1 MDNNSNQRRS
11 IWDMNVQDTTI
22 YLIVFIVFMLPGMVY
37 NLWYRFAYQPGA
49 DLDQISLY
57 IPDRISLYIE
67 DIGKIGFSA
76 AVATFVIIVIRRGV
90 MALIDWPSKE
100 KYRSEGRIEGLTEG
114 IEVGRSEGISEGI
127 EVGRSETQREWALW
141 NERRIAAER
150 RGDKFDEP
158 PPGA

>member
-49 DLDQISLY
+49 VPDQMSLHV
-57 IPDRISLYIE
+57 PDRISLYIE

-114 IEVGRSEGISEGI
+114 IEVGRSE
-127 EVGRSETQREWALW
+127 TQREWARW
-141 NERRIAAER
+141 NERRIESER
-150 RGDKFDEP
+150 RGEKFNEP

>member
-1 MDNNSNQRRS
+1 MHN
-11 IWDMNVQDTTI
+11 T
-22 YLIVFIVFMLPGMVY
+22 L
-37 NLWYRFAYQPGA
+37 
-49 DLDQISLY
+49 
-57 IPDRISLYIE
+57 
-67 DIGKIGFSA
+67 IGKIGFSA

-100 KYRSEGRIEGLTEG
+100 KYRSEGRREGLTEG
-114 IEVGRSEGISEGI
+114 IEVGRSQGIEVGRSEGI
-127 EVGRSETQREWALW
+127 EVGRSETQREWARW